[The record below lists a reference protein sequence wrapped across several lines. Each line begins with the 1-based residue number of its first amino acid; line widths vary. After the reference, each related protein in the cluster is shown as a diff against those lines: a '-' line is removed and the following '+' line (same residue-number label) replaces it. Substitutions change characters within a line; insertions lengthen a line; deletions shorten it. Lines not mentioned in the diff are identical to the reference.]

1 MIALPPRLKRRASK
15 HLGLLAAL
23 LFFGACNARSPE
35 TKYLLAEKLLEDK
48 KYDAAI
54 SEFQDIVDKAP
65 SSGLGLEA
73 QLKIAQIQHL
83 YLGRSQEAIESYQEF
98 LKRSKDPNR
107 NREVERTLGDLQFQ
121 NFENYDEAITSYSKL
136 VKDSPN
142 SPDAEELVYRLGRAF
157 FLKSQ
162 FADAIRVFEYQK
174 AHFPKGELRW
184 KAELEIGNSLSGLGK
199 CNEAMKHFDAVTAEG
214 PKPQQVLARFAKAS
228 CFEEQDDLDSA
239 YEIFSQIRDLYPTP
253 AVVDL
258 KMQKIKR
265 RKILR
270 KR

>member
-1 MIALPPRLKRRASK
+1 VRFLSSSLAL
-15 HLGLLAAL
+15 AL
-23 LFFGACNARSPE
+23 LLSLGSGCNARSPE

-65 SSGLGLEA
+65 SSALGLEA

-83 YLGRSQEAIESYQEF
+83 YLGRSKEAIESYHEF
-98 LKRSKDPNR
+98 LKRSKDHNH

-121 NFENYDEAITSYSKL
+121 NFENYDEAIESYSKL

-157 FLKSQ
+157 YLKSQ

-174 AHFPKGELRW
+174 THFPKGDLFW
-184 KAELEIGNSLSGLGK
+184 KAELEIGDSLSGEGK
-199 CNEAMKHFDAVTAEG
+199 CAEAIKKFDVVAGGAS
-214 PKPQQVLARFAKAS
+214 KSQQVLARFAKAS
-228 CFEEQDDLDSA
+228 CFEEQDDLDAA
-239 YEIFSQIRDLYPTP
+239 YSIFSEIRDLYPSP

>member
-1 MIALPPRLKRRASK
+1 MRLLLPPARLLSSS
-15 HLGLLAAL
+15 LFLAL
-23 LFFGACNARSPE
+23 LVTLGSGCNARSPE

-65 SSGLGLEA
+65 SSSLGLEA

-83 YLGRSQEAIESYQEF
+83 YLGRSKEAIESYHEY
-98 LKRSKDPNR
+98 LKRSKDPNK

-121 NFENYDEAITSYSKL
+121 NFENYDEAIESYSKL
-136 VKDSPN
+136 VKDGPT

-157 FLKSQ
+157 YLKSQ
-162 FADAIRVFEYQK
+162 FSDAIRVFEYQK
-174 AHFPKGELRW
+174 THFPKGELFW
-184 KAELEIGNSLSGLGK
+184 KAELEIGHSLSGMNK
-199 CNEAMKHFDAVTAEG
+199 CADAIKKFDVVAAG
-214 PKPQQVLARFAKAS
+214 APKQQQVLARFGKAS
-228 CFEEQDDLDSA
+228 CYEEQDDLDDA

-253 AVVDL
+253 TVIDL